1 MYQAVIFDL
10 DGTLLNTIDDLAAA
24 GNYTLAQLG
33 LPPHTVQE
41 FMGFVGNG
49 IPNLLHRMLPPDADE
64 ATFRQAAVLFDAYYS
79 HHKEDVTAP
88 YPGIPPL
95 LTHLHDAGVRMAVLS
110 NKAHH
115 LTVPIIRHYFGE
127 MFDAVQGLED
137 GIAAKPDPS
146 GVDRLLKVL
155 ALPREAVL
163 YVGDSDTDMRTA
175 AAAGLTGCGVLW
187 GFRSKETLLAGGA
200 THLAET
206 PAALEELILYP
217 PKTAITF

>member
-24 GNYTLAQLG
+24 GNHTLAQMG
-33 LPPHTVQE
+33 LPLHTVRE

-49 IPNLLHRMLPPDADE
+49 IPKLLRRMLPPDADE
-64 ATFRQAAVLFDAYYS
+64 AAFRQAASLFDAYYS
-79 HHKEDVTAP
+79 LHKEDVTAP

-95 LTHLHDAGVRMAVLS
+95 LAHLQAADVRMAVLS

-115 LTVPIIRHYFGE
+115 LTVPIIRHYFGDV
-127 MFDAVQGLED
+127 FDAVQGLED

-146 GVDRLLKVL
+146 GVERLLGML
-155 ALPREAVL
+155 ALPRRAVL

-187 GFRSKETLLAGGA
+187 GFRSKETLLDGGA
-200 THLAET
+200 ALLAED
-206 PAALEELILYP
+206 PAALERLILCP
-217 PKTAITF
+217 